1 MRQDIVTK
9 QFVYKLVIPFYWGLM
24 RNICW
29 KGSHFFQQQEGVINQ
44 QKKGKKTLAGVE
56 KAKYLPTV
64 EVLVCIE

>member
-1 MRQDIVTK
+1 MLER
-9 QFVYKLVIPFYWGLM
+9 F
-24 RNICW
+24 
-29 KGSHFFQQQEGVINQ
+29 SFFQQQEGVINQ